1 MSSSGPAQPGPV
13 RAAPRSLRF
22 AARIVEV
29 VWFVGVPLSLWFGF
43 RLPFAETLG
52 VFVGWLV
59 VLLAIDRFAGS
70 LSHVAPVERPEDP
83 AS

>member
-1 MSSSGPAQPGPV
+1 
-13 RAAPRSLRF
+13 L
-22 AARIVEV
+22 
-29 VWFVGVPLSLWFGF
+29 FVF

-52 VFVGWLV
+52 SFVGWLV